1 MSEFGKLN
9 LDAIGQEDSRV
20 NSDNTSSFMDQF
32 VPMPK
37 PNPGQTGVITV
48 RILPPLKG
56 HGLYEYT
63 RIHNINGRKVHDPKR
78 LEKGK
83 WDKTPNPIYDYY
95 NSLWREAD
103 KAEKSGDKNKA
114 ERFKAE
120 ARSIK
125 PIERYYYNVII
136 RKMTDAEG
144 NTLTN
149 VGPRILSV
157 GKTLHKMIVRAIVG
171 DDVEEALGDI
181 TDPKTG
187 YDFNI
192 KVEMRGTGNEAFP
205 NYDRSS
211 FARES
216 SPLGTPE
223 EVQEWVNNMHDLS
236 SLRRVVPLE
245 ELEKEL
251 AIHRGLIEDE
261 SEGFNVNQ
269 FDAKFGGGST
279 TASEETSSETPTSE
293 PVVEEPVAEE
303 EEDVSVEDADFMAK
317 MKEMSGQLD

>member
-9 LDAIGQEDSRV
+9 LEEMEQEDQRV
-20 NSDNTSSFMDQF
+20 NTDSQSNFLDNF

-37 PNPGQTGVITV
+37 PKPGQTGVISV

-56 HGLYEYT
+56 KRLYSYT

-78 LEKGK
+78 LVNGK
-83 WDKTPNPIYDYY
+83 WDKTPNPIVDYY

-103 KAEKSGDKNKA
+103 KAEQRGDKNAA

-125 PIERYYYNVII
+125 PIERYYYNAIV

-144 NTLTN
+144 KTLSN

-157 GKTLHKMIVRAIVG
+157 GKTVHKMIVRAIVG
-171 DDVEEALGDI
+171 DDTEEALGDI
-181 TDPKTG
+181 TDPQAG
-187 YDFNI
+187 YDFHI
-192 KVEMRGTGNEAFP
+192 KVEMRGTGNESYP
-205 NYDRSS
+205 NYDRSA
-211 FARES
+211 FAREP

-223 EVQEWVNNMHDLS
+223 EVKKWVVDMHDLEE
-236 SLRRVVPLE
+236 LHRIVPLE
-245 ELEKEL
+245 TLKKEL

-261 SEGFNVNQ
+261 GEGFNVNK
-269 FDAKFGGGST
+269 FDEEFTGRCASDEVTVDSVVGSVT
-279 TASEETSSETPTSE
+279 SDETAADE
-293 PVVEEPVAEE
+293 VEEEVA
-303 EEDVSVEDADFMAK
+303 VEDEDFIRQMQ
-317 MKEMSGQLD
+317 EMENEAN